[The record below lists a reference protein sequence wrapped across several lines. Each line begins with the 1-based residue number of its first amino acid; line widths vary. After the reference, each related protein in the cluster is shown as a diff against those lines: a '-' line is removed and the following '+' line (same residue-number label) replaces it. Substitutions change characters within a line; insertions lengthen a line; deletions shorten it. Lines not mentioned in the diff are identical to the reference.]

1 MTLHADK
8 GSHVSPT
15 SLAIVCLLAL
25 LRYKFSEATVFDM
38 ALEDILL
45 GLAIGLVFAILVY
58 FIMDVRLKRRWAE
71 QEAGVRKDAADRSR
85 YVLKGKI
92 TEQFVPLLKD
102 KFRYELADARF
113 IGAPIDYLIFDGYS
127 AVKDGNSEGPI
138 QIVLA
143 DIKTGDAQLNRTEQK
158 IKEAVEAGRVR
169 WETIQMDF

>member
-1 MTLHADK
+1 
-8 GSHVSPT
+8 
-15 SLAIVCLLAL
+15 VCLPAL

-38 ALEDILL
+38 PLEDILL

-92 TEQFVPLLKD
+92 TEQFVPLLRD

-127 AVKDGNSEGPI
+127 AVKDGDSEGPI
-138 QIVLA
+138 HIVLA
-143 DIKTGDAQLNRTEQK
+143 DIKTGDAQLNRTERK

-169 WETIQMDF
+169 WETIQIDF